1 MAKKINIGMLGYGNV
16 GSGTCEIFKMNRE
29 KIIESTGYEPVVKK
43 VLVRNIT
50 PERAEVLGADVLTTS
65 PHDVTFN
72 PDIDIVVEVLG
83 GIEPAT
89 TYMLDA
95 LNHGKHVV
103 TANKAALAANYEK
116 LTAAAEANHVKL
128 LFEASVAGA
137 LPVLTS
143 IRSALSANVF
153 SEVSGIVNGTT
164 NFILTKMAKEGLSY
178 EQALSDAQRL
188 GFAEADPTADVE
200 GIDAANKLTI
210 LMMLMFGIYVAPGD
224 IPRTGITGVT
234 KEDLAAAEKAGEVI
248 KLIAH
253 AELGSDSKLTC
264 SVKPQRISKDH
275 PLAGVS
281 NEFNAVYV
289 TGNAA
294 GELMFYGRGAG
305 PLPTGSAVAGDV
317 LEIMRSI

>member
-1 MAKKINIGMLGYGNV
+1 MVRKVNIGMLGYGNV

-29 KIIESTGYEPVVKK
+29 QIIERTGCEPVVKK

-50 PERAEVLGADVLTTS
+50 PEREEALGADALTTS
-65 PHDVTFN
+65 SHDITFN

-95 LNHGKHVV
+95 MNHGKHVV

-116 LTAAAEANHVKL
+116 LEAAAKANHVKL

-143 IRSALSANVF
+143 IRSALSANEF

-210 LMMLMFGIYVAPGD
+210 LMELLFGRYVSPEG

-234 KEDLAAAEKAGEVI
+234 KNDLEQAAKSSEVI

-253 AELGSDSKLTC
+253 AKLDKNGKLTC
-264 SVKPQRISKDH
+264 SVKPERIPESH

-317 LEIMRSI
+317 LEIMRTL